1 MTEDTKDK
9 TYDPRVTLHNVE
21 TGEAT
26 PVEADLVHGLDAFSE
41 AWEPQVETP
50 SPLIFEGWQMSDDE
64 HPPGGGRPAY
74 RLVYKTLRT
83 IVVPQVRLEMANL
96 LVRFTNGEVT
106 IGRPIFHGTL
116 DSRKSGHFIVPEWGS
131 ATLDE
136 SGNGMQYEY
145 SVNRNV
151 HIEAAQDTYPA
162 CNYVE
167 VLYVLNDD
175 VSSTYEASMSAGRA
189 GIAPFTAMLDLS
201 YGDRLLGP
209 ILTEEVGELFDDW
222 HWNRRLGGR
231 TVALESQANMKTIS
245 GHQLS
250 DGLRAA
256 VDHQLEL
263 SDESRA
269 SARVA
274 AQWYWEAESQSD
286 LGLGFASYWL
296 VLEALELGQNA
307 NIRPLRVAFSAMLGC
322 NEDDVK
328 ESIGR
333 LYGERSGLLHGNVR
347 AVDENEVAKVRA
359 LASALLHKHLFG
371 DVPDERVQEVRQ
383 VLLP

>member
-1 MTEDTKDK
+1 MSNDNSDK
-9 TYDPRVTLHNVE
+9 RYDPRVTLHNVD

-26 PVEADLVHGLDAFSE
+26 PVEADLVQGLDEFSK

-50 SPLIFEGWQMSDDE
+50 SSLMFEAWQMSDDQ
-64 HPPGGGRPAY
+64 HPPGAGRPAY
-74 RLVYKTLRT
+74 RLVHKTLRT
-83 IVVPQVRLEMANL
+83 IVVPQVKLAMPNL
-96 LVRFTNGEVT
+96 LVRFANGEVT

-116 DSRKSGHFIVPEWGS
+116 GSRKAGHFVVPEWGA
-131 ATLDE
+131 ATLDKTE
-136 SGNGMQYEY
+136 NGIKYDY
-145 SVNRNV
+145 AVNRDV
-151 HIEAAQDTYPA
+151 HIQAAQDTYPA

-167 VLYVLNDD
+167 VLYVLNDG
-175 VSSTYEASMSAGRA
+175 VPSTYEASLSAGRA

-209 ILTEEVGELFDDW
+209 ILTEEVGEVFDDW

-231 TVALESQANMKTIS
+231 TVALESQANMKMIS

-250 DGLRAA
+250 DSLRTA
-256 VDHQLEL
+256 VDRQLEL
-263 SDESRA
+263 GDESRA

-286 LGLGFASYWL
+286 PGLGFASYWL

-307 NIRPLRVAFSAMLGC
+307 NIRPLRLAFSAMLGC
-322 NEDDVK
+322 NDDDLK
-328 ESIGR
+328 EPLGR

-347 AVDENEVAKVRA
+347 VVDENQVVKVRA
-359 LASALLHKHLFG
+359 LATALLHKHLFG
-371 DVPDERVQEVRQ
+371 DVPDDRVQEVRQ
-383 VLLP
+383 VLMP

>member
-1 MTEDTKDK
+1 MTDDK
-9 TYDPRVTLHNVE
+9 TDKMYDPRVTLHNIE

-26 PVEADLVHGLDAFSE
+26 PVEANLVQGLDEFSE
-41 AWEPQVETP
+41 AWESQVETP
-50 SPLIFEGWQMSDDE
+50 SPLTFEGWQMSDDE
-64 HPPGGGRPAY
+64 HPPGSGRPGY
-74 RLVYKTLRT
+74 RIVYKTLRT
-83 IVVPQVRLEMANL
+83 IVVPPVRLEMPNL
-96 LVRFTNGEVT
+96 LVKFTNGEVT
-106 IGRPIFHGTL
+106 IGSPIFHGTL
-116 DSRKSGHFIVPEWGS
+116 DSRKSGHFMVPEWGS
-131 ATLDE
+131 ITLGAN
-136 SGNGMQYEY
+136 GNGVRYEY
-145 SVNRNV
+145 DVNRNV
-151 HIEAAQDTYPA
+151 HVQAAQDTYPP

-167 VLYVLNDD
+167 VLYVLNDG
-175 VSSTYEASMSAGRA
+175 VSSTYETSMSAGRA
-189 GIAPFTAMLDLS
+189 GIAPFTAMLDLA

-209 ILTEEVGELFDDW
+209 ILTEEVGELFEDW

-245 GHQLS
+245 GHLLS

-256 VDHQLEL
+256 VDRQLEL

-274 AQWYWEAESQSD
+274 SQWYWEAENQSD

-322 NEDDVK
+322 KQDDLK

-347 AVDENEVAKVRA
+347 AVDKNAVTKVRA

-371 DVPDERVQEVRQ
+371 HVPEERVEEVRQ

>member
-1 MTEDTKDK
+1 MTDDKTDK
-9 TYDPRVTLHNVE
+9 TYDPRVTLRNDE
-21 TGEAT
+21 TGEIT
-26 PVEADLVHGLDAFSE
+26 PVVADLVHGLDEFRE

-50 SPLIFEGWQMSDDE
+50 SPMMFEGWQMSDDE
-64 HPPGGGRPAY
+64 HPAGGGRPAY
-74 RLVYKTLRT
+74 RLVYKALRT
-83 IVVPQVRLEMANL
+83 VVVPQVRLEMANL
-96 LVRFTNGEVT
+96 LVRFANGEVT

-131 ATLDE
+131 VILDE
-136 SGNGMQYEY
+136 GGKGMQYEY
-145 SVNRNV
+145 TVNPNV
-151 HIEAAQDTYPA
+151 DIQAAQGTFPA

-167 VLYVLNDD
+167 VLHVLNDG
-175 VSSTYEASMSAGRA
+175 VSSGYEASMSAGRA
-189 GIAPFTAMLDLS
+189 GVAPFTAMLDLS

-231 TVALESQANMKTIS
+231 TVALESQANMKMIS

-256 VDHQLEL
+256 VDRQLEF
-263 SDESRA
+263 SDERRA
-269 SARVA
+269 SLRVA

-286 LGLGFASYWL
+286 PGLGFASYWL

-328 ESIGR
+328 VSIGR
-333 LYGERSGLLHGNVR
+333 LYGKRSGLLHGNVR
-347 AVDENEVAKVRA
+347 AVEEDEVAKVRI

-371 DVPDERVQEVRQ
+371 DVPDERVQDVRQ
-383 VLLP
+383 VLLS

>member
-1 MTEDTKDK
+1 
-9 TYDPRVTLHNVE
+9 
-21 TGEAT
+21 
-26 PVEADLVHGLDAFSE
+26 
-41 AWEPQVETP
+41 
-50 SPLIFEGWQMSDDE
+50 
-64 HPPGGGRPAY
+64 
-74 RLVYKTLRT
+74 
-83 IVVPQVRLEMANL
+83 
-96 LVRFTNGEVT
+96 
-106 IGRPIFHGTL
+106 
-116 DSRKSGHFIVPEWGS
+116 
-131 ATLDE
+131 
-136 SGNGMQYEY
+136 
-145 SVNRNV
+145 
-151 HIEAAQDTYPA
+151 
-162 CNYVE
+162 
-167 VLYVLNDD
+167 
-175 VSSTYEASMSAGRA
+175 
-189 GIAPFTAMLDLS
+189 MLDLS

-209 ILTEEVGELFDDW
+209 LLTEEVGELFEDW

-256 VDHQLEL
+256 VDRQLEL

-269 SARVA
+269 AARVA
-274 AQWYWEAESQSD
+274 AQWYWEAEGQSD

-296 VLEALELGQNA
+296 VLEALALGQNS

-328 ESIGR
+328 EPIGR

-347 AVDENEVAKVRA
+347 AVDEKEVAKVRA

-371 DVPDERVQEVRQ
+371 DVPDQRVQEVRQ

>member
-1 MTEDTKDK
+1 MTDDKTNK

-21 TGEAT
+21 TGETT
-26 PVEADLVHGLDAFSE
+26 PVEADLVHGLDEFRE

-50 SPLIFEGWQMSDDE
+50 SPMTFEGWQMSDDE
-64 HPPGGGRPAY
+64 HPAGGGRPAY
-74 RLVYKTLRT
+74 RIVYKALRT
-83 IVVPQVRLEMANL
+83 VVVPQVRLEMANL
-96 LVRFTNGEVT
+96 LVRFANGEVT
-106 IGRPIFHGTL
+106 FGRPIFHGTL
-116 DSRKSGHFIVPEWGS
+116 DSRKAGHFIVPEWGS
-131 ATLDE
+131 VILDE
-136 SGNGMQYEY
+136 GGNGMQYEY
-145 SVNRNV
+145 TVNRNV
-151 HIEAAQDTYPA
+151 DIQAAQDTFPA

-167 VLYVLNDD
+167 VLYVLNDG
-175 VSSTYEASMSAGRA
+175 VSSAYEASMSAGRA
-189 GIAPFTAMLDLS
+189 GVAPFTAMLDLS

-231 TVALESQANMKTIS
+231 TVALESQANMKMIS

-256 VDHQLEL
+256 VDRQLEF

-269 SARVA
+269 SVRVA

-286 LGLGFASYWL
+286 PGLGFASYWL

-307 NIRPLRVAFSAMLGC
+307 NIRLRRIAFSAMLGC
-322 NEDDVK
+322 HEDDVNV
-328 ESIGR
+328 SIGR

-347 AVDENEVAKVRA
+347 AVEEDEVAKVRT

-383 VLLP
+383 VLLS